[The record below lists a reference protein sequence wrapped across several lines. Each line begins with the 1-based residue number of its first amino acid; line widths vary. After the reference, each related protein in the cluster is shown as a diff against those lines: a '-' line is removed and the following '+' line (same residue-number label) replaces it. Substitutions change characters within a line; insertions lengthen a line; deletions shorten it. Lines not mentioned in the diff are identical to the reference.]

1 MNEKSK
7 AFELI
12 EFVWNN
18 EKTDS
23 YLRVNIAMYEAVKLA
38 IISQMLSDGRYL
50 PPKEAV
56 QQCYNAFGIRVGL
69 GDNWED
75 IYDGW
80 NKEMK

>member
-1 MNEKSK
+1 MGKEYDH
-7 AFELI
+7 FL
-12 EFVWNN
+12 WNHQ
-18 EKTDS
+18 KKD
-23 YLRVNIAMYEAVKLA
+23 
-38 IISQMLSDGRYL
+38 
-50 PPKEAV
+50 V

>member
-1 MNEKSK
+1 MNYQESVIKRVKETWCCSVV
-7 AFELI
+7 EIMPVDINLLQQEI
-12 EFVWNN
+12 N
-18 EKTDS
+18 EG
-23 YLRVNIAMYEAVKLA
+23 YI
-38 IISQMLSDGRYL
+38 MLSDGRYL